1 MGRTQKVRMFKR
13 VPRRPKTAHYQNEFN
28 YKIINGII

>member
-13 VPRRPKTAHYQNEFN
+13 VPRNPIKYCTLKDIELRIYYEE
-28 YKIINGII
+28 